1 MTYLLDTHA
10 FIWMASSPEKLSS
23 KARAAILDASN
34 ELWLST
40 ASLWEMQIKCGMG
53 KLTLELPLNELWKEA
68 GSANDIGLIKI
79 ETSHI
84 WQLELLPYIHK
95 DPFDRLLVSQAQCE
109 KLTLISRDGHIK
121 EYNVQTIW

>member
-1 MTYLLDTHA
+1 MKYLLDTHV

-23 KARAAILDASN
+23 RAKETILDGSN

-40 ASLWEMQIKCGMG
+40 ASLWEMQIKCDLG
-53 KLTLELPLNELWKEA
+53 KLTLELPLNELWQEA
-68 GSANDIGLIKI
+68 GCANDLTLIKI

-84 WQLELLPYIHK
+84 WQLETLPHIHK

-109 KLTLISRDGHIK
+109 DLTLITRDRHIK
-121 EYNVQTIW
+121 EYEVQTIW